1 VLLGRPRDPV
11 HTHRAACADCDGD
24 VYLGDRQWAM
34 WSRRETDMVVRC
46 QGCLDS
52 LGELRVRRDLVMQRA
67 ETLKLPYRELLE
79 LAAARSSSKTADFLR
94 NA

>member
-1 VLLGRPRDPV
+1 MWFQNAP
-11 HTHRAACADCDGD
+11 DGT
-24 VYLGDRQWAM
+24 RHA
-34 WSRRETDMVVRC
+34 SR
-46 QGCLDS
+46 LA
-52 LGELRVRRDLVMQRA
+52 GELLLIQALMQRA